1 MGHPFI
7 TLAKRLMRMTPYELR
22 RRMPAPTLPPSD
34 LVLAY
39 SLAARL
45 PKTIVQVG
53 ACDGMMRDPIVQ
65 FVRKG
70 APRAI
75 LIEPNP
81 LAFSRLQKTYAGVA
95 NVTLV
100 QAAIGDEDGEATLYR
115 AKATGKAETEFD
127 RTLAFASF
135 KRDHLVRHG
144 FDPRTVEPITVP
156 SRTLA
161 SLVAEFGLDRID
173 FLQIDAEGYDAAI
186 VRQALQLAVLPGCI
200 NFEHLHL
207 STGDRRT
214 LFAQLQEKGY
224 LLGYDEWNVLALQKP
239 VLESWQSEPHR

>member
-1 MGHPFI
+1 
-7 TLAKRLMRMTPYELR
+7 MRNTPYELR
-22 RRMPAPTLPPSD
+22 RRMPVPTLAPSD
-34 LVLAY
+34 LMLAY
-39 SLAARL
+39 CLAARRSM
-45 PKTIVQVG
+45 TMVQVG
-53 ACDGMMRDPIVQ
+53 ACDGMMADPIVQ

-81 LAFSRLQKTYAGVA
+81 LAFSRLQKTYAGAA

-100 QAAIGDEDGEATLYR
+100 QAAIGDEDGEAILYR
-115 AKATGKAETEFD
+115 VKATGMAETKRD
-127 RTLAFASF
+127 STLAFASF

-144 FDPRTVEPITVP
+144 FDPRAIEPITVP

-161 SLVAEFGLDRID
+161 SLAVEFGLGRID

-186 VRQALQLAVLPGCI
+186 VRQALQLAVVPGCI

-207 STGDRRT
+207 STEDRRT
-214 LFAQLQEKGY
+214 LFALLREMGY
-224 LLGYDEWNVLALQKP
+224 LLGYDERNVLALQKP
-239 VLESWQSEPHR
+239 VLESWQSEPRG